1 MAVGW
6 SGKVPSQEHIMA
18 KYAFNKQNVICIMAT
33 ALLAVSAGCSKQGQQ
48 QPVKSQP
55 AETSAPSPTKPVTTK
70 PAATKPAAT
79 KPATMPASTYDSKP
93 PYPVKLHVRS
103 PDDKQPGWLKIIELA
118 NPDTLA
124 NADGKFP
131 EQNRF
136 YVETQNVKQIRIHV
150 SHLPLAPRKRIILQ
164 IDKQGIEITRKKNR
178 KFVILER
185 RPTGEWVVVKTPK

>member
-1 MAVGW
+1 
-6 SGKVPSQEHIMA
+6 MA

-55 AETSAPSPTKPVTTK
+55 AETPVIIQ
-70 PAATKPAAT
+70 PPATKPAAT
-79 KPATMPASTYDSKP
+79 KPTATKPAATQPASTYDSKP

-103 PDDKQPGWLKIIELA
+103 PDDKQPGWLKIVELA
-118 NPDTLA
+118 DPDTPA
-124 NADGKFP
+124 TADGTFP

-136 YVETQNVKQIRIHV
+136 YVDTQNVKQIRIHV
-150 SHLPLAPRKRIILQ
+150 SHLPLATRKRIILQ